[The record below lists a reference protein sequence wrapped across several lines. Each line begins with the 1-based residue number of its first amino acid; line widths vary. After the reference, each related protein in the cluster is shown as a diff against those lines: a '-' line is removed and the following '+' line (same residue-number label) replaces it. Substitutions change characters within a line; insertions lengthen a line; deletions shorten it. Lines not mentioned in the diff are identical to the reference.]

1 MEDRGFSNN
10 AAEDGAPPAS
20 EQGFGELRPYV
31 PDDILNTRFPV
42 SVRGYDR
49 TAVNAYRK
57 RVNRV
62 IAELKVSASPPAAVR
77 HALEQAGQQVHGL
90 LQSARE
96 TAEEITASA
105 RREAEESTA
114 RAKAE
119 AVDLV
124 VNASAEADRARDE
137 ATELVANART
147 EAEAVVAKANA
158 DAEAA
163 VAKANAEAEKVRA
176 SASAEAEDITARSRT
191 EANERLRQLEE
202 KLALLQDEA
211 ETRMGE
217 IQADTDQVWEERGH
231 LLGDIRGLAGGLVD
245 VADSAAARL
254 PRPEPPQPED
264 EETVHG
270 DDADRAPSRA
280 VEMDQPDA
288 TPVAVGAP
296 HVGSD
301 ENKGDGPPPV
311 SPER

>member
-1 MEDRGFSNN
+1 M
-10 AAEDGAPPAS
+10 
-20 EQGFGELRPYV
+20 
-31 PDDILNTRFPV
+31 
-42 SVRGYDR
+42 RGYDR
-49 TAVNAYRK
+49 TAVDAYRK

-62 IAELKVSASPPAAVR
+62 IAEMKVSGSPRAAVR

-124 VNASAEADRARDE
+124 VNASAESDRARDE
-137 ATELVANART
+137 ATELIANART

-163 VAKANAEAEKVRA
+163 VAKAKAEADEVRA
-176 SASAEAEDITARSRT
+176 TASAEAEDITARSRT
-191 EANERLRQLEE
+191 EADERLRQLEE

-217 IQADTDQVWEERGH
+217 IQADTDQVWEERGR
-231 LLGDIRGLAGGLVD
+231 LLEDIRGLAGGLVD
-245 VADSAAARL
+245 VADGAAARL
-254 PRPEPPQPED
+254 PRPEPPQPE

-280 VEMDQPDA
+280 AEMDQSDGTA
-288 TPVAVGAP
+288 VAVGAP
-296 HVGSD
+296 QVGSD
-301 ENKGDGPPPV
+301 ENEGDGPPPV